1 MSKDKFLIKY
11 FWGKLLGSLLGYL
24 VLNNWFGIV
33 LGFATGW
40 FIDIIFAK
48 LSLKFNFFSKIL
60 FYFGGKQKLYRK
72 TLFMNLGYLSKV
84 DGVVSPQEIAF
95 AESIFAKMN
104 LTDKARARA
113 IEYFQAGK
121 FAQTEIKEQLRILQ
135 SKFKRDEKLRIE
147 FLTASLQVCFSD
159 EPPTNEQINKL
170 QDFLPLISIE
180 NLEFERTYQRLLL
193 SQPFDKQKQKNEYD
207 RFKQQTSY
215 NARRRKQNSSTQSA
229 QIFSSNKIPPKQ
241 EWLRKPD
248 FKTIWQ
254 NAWDLHKKNQAE
266 NKQRQAQNAQKHKA
280 KNEEAQREKQRFED
294 AFRSR
299 TQEREEAKRQSTYD
313 NSSKSNFDKKSFEE
327 AFGFKG
333 GYSKFGTEKPDSM
346 SYKDYHSLMQ
356 AYELLE
362 LNANATSSEI
372 KTAYRKLASKYHP
385 DKLASQHLGP
395 AARISAKQKMQAV
408 QEAYKEIRRIKGI

>member
-33 LGFATGW
+33 LGFAAGW
-40 FIDIIFAK
+40 FFDIVFAK
-48 LSLKFNFFSKIL
+48 LGININHFSKIL
-60 FYFGGKQKLYRK
+60 FYFAGKKKLYRK
-72 TLFMNLGYLSKV
+72 TLFMNLGYLSKA

-95 AESIFAKMN
+95 AESIFTKMN
-104 LTDKARARA
+104 LSDKARARA
-113 IEYFQAGK
+113 IEDFQAGK
-121 FAQTEIKEQLRILQ
+121 FAETQLKKQLKILQ
-135 SKFKRDEKLRIE
+135 TKFKRDEKLRME
-147 FLTASLQVCFSD
+147 FLTTSLQVCFAD
-159 EPPTNEQINKL
+159 EPPTNDQINKL
-170 QDFLPLISIE
+170 QDFLPLISSE

-193 SQPFDKQKQKNEYD
+193 SQPFDKQKQKTEYD

-215 NARRRKQNSSTQSA
+215 NVRRQKQSSRTQTSA
-229 QIFSSNKIPPKQ
+229 FTKSQEKQ
-241 EWLRKPD
+241 TRTKKSD

-254 NAWDLHKKNQAE
+254 NAWDLHKKNQME
-266 NKQRQAQNAQKHKA
+266 NKQRQAENEQKHRA
-280 KNEEAQREKQRFED
+280 RNEEAQREKQRFED

-299 TQEREEAKRQSTYD
+299 TQEREEAKRQSSYAN
-313 NSSKSNFDKKSFEE
+313 NSKNDFDKKSFEE

-362 LNANATSSEI
+362 LPANATSNEI
-372 KTAYRKLASKYHP
+372 KTAYRKVASKYHP
-385 DKLASQHLGP
+385 DKLASQHLSP
-395 AARISAKQKMQAV
+395 AARISAKQKMQAA